1 MKMGRRPCECRRS
14 VLALHSREEA
24 KRGRSYEADVVK
36 TPMVFSDL
44 LIRFLRLADASEERA
59 NSCQRQKTVTC
70 QCAAKLGQERN
81 GINGRGP
88 RSGKQT
94 VYAGFDLDQASLR
107 TAWLALCREPL
118 GSMFNGL
125 WRLHGGLGTIILR
138 PDLRSVLGVNLSRYF
153 FLERF
158 PPET

>member
-1 MKMGRRPCECRRS
+1 
-14 VLALHSREEA
+14 
-24 KRGRSYEADVVK
+24 
-36 TPMVFSDL
+36 MVFSDL

-125 WRLHGGLGTIILR
+125 WHLQWGSWDNNSTARFTQRSRRKSFTLLLFGTFPARNLKVT
-138 PDLRSVLGVNLSRYF
+138 PQFKLLSVGSSAQIR
-153 FLERF
+153 
-158 PPET
+158 TS

>member
-1 MKMGRRPCECRRS
+1 
-14 VLALHSREEA
+14 
-24 KRGRSYEADVVK
+24 
-36 TPMVFSDL
+36 MVFSEL
-44 LIRFLRLADASEERA
+44 LIRFLRLADASEERT

-125 WRLHGGLGTIILR
+125 WHLHGGLGTIILR

-153 FLERF
+153 FFGTF
-158 PPET
+158 PARNLKVTPQFKLLSVGSSAQIRTS